1 MKTLMIKN
9 VIKGTFFIAL
19 LTLLVSC
26 NSQPSSSTTE
36 SASNAK
42 APDIDIHA
50 AVITGNLEAVKQHIE
65 AGSDLN
71 QPDPFGGSSPL
82 ITAALF
88 GNEEIVKTLLDAGVK
103 VNFTNKEG
111 STALHTAA
119 FFCETEI
126 VKLLLENGADKSI
139 KNTYGS
145 TALMSVE
152 GSFEDVKGIYIMMEK
167 QLSPMGF
174 SLDLQ
179 KIESTRPEVAKI
191 LKS

>member
-1 MKTLMIKN
+1 MKTLTIKN
-9 VIKGTFFIAL
+9 TIQGTFLVVL
-19 LTLLVSC
+19 LSILTSC
-26 NSQPSSSTTE
+26 NSQPSS
-36 SASNAK
+36 NATNK
-42 APDIDIHA
+42 EGAPEIDIHA
-50 AVITGNLEAVKQHIE
+50 AVITGNLDVVKQHIA

-88 GNEEIVKTLLDAGVK
+88 GNKETTKALLDAGVK
-103 VNFTNKEG
+103 VNFTNNEG

-119 FFCETEI
+119 FFCKTEI
-126 VKLLLENGADKSI
+126 VNLLLENGADKTI
-139 KNTYGS
+139 KNNYGA
-145 TALMSVE
+145 TPLMSVE
-152 GSFEDVKGIYIMMEK
+152 GPFEDVKGVYIMMEK

-179 KIESTRPEVAKI
+179 QIEETRPQVAQI